1 MPRLFASLLCVFAVA
16 LFAVPVAAVGKGG
29 VEFYAADL
37 KWVLLAAPGSGAVQ
51 VLDVS
56 RGVTPLAT
64 LRSAQRG
71 KVLAVHVQRASRR
84 VWVLADS
91 GLDVHDGFNGHL
103 LGHWAPP
110 QGGASRAP
118 RHQRCRATG
127 GVERGAALRGA
138 GGGCGTGAR
147 RGARDDAL
155 SPCAATPGWTSGRDL
170 GRSGASIFFRC
181 SRAWAGV
188 LP

>member
-1 MPRLFASLLCVFAVA
+1 MPRLVASLLCVFAVA

-110 QGGASRAP
+110 QGVRLERLATNGAGQLEVWSAVRPYEAL
-118 RHQRCRATG
+118 
-127 GVERGAALRGA
+127 VGAAVLVPA
-138 GGGCGTGAR
+138 GAR
-147 RGARDDAL
+147 VTMR
-155 SPCAATPGWTSGRDL
+155 
-170 GRSGASIFFRC
+170 
-181 SRAWAGV
+181 
-188 LP
+188 